1 MLTLLSCNRADT
13 FSAELMPTLKDR
25 FPLPETDFEFI
36 EPVLALNTSLFRTR
50 LEMSKK
56 WSEKSGELQGLAAAY
71 KDVVNHLLTQAKLA
85 RQANS
90 PQVND
95 KPFTLSRSIYF
106 FTFSFVS
113 RNPHFLW
120 LRFLNSIYFTLF
132 GRANFV
138 RDANSRFRRLAGV
151 FQTRP
156 RC

>member
-106 FTFSFVS
+106 FYIFFRIAKSPFFMVAFSKFYIFHTFWTS
-113 RNPHFLW
+113 
-120 LRFLNSIYFTLF
+120 
-132 GRANFV
+132 
-138 RDANSRFRRLAGV
+138 
-151 FQTRP
+151 
-156 RC
+156 